1 MKHLYLQPA
10 AMLCLMEENDILTLS
25 GNNAKGDDLEISLSD
40 E

>member
-10 AMLCLMEENDILTLS
+10 AMLCLMEDNDILTLS
-25 GNNAKGDDLEISLSD
+25 GNDVKGNDLEISLSN

>member
-10 AMLCLMEENDILTLS
+10 AMLCLMEDNDILTLS
-25 GNNAKGDDLEISLSD
+25 ENDAKGDDLVISLSD